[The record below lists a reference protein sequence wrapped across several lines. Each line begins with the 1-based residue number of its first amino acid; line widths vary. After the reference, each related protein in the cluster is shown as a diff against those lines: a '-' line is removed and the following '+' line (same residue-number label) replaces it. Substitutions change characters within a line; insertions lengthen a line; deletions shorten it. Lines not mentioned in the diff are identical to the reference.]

1 MALAP
6 VSLGLVAQLV
16 AVHAAQTQ
24 APQSACVPCLLQMQL
39 HHEEPGG
46 QTEGFFGSDV
56 QSPDAI
62 EPQGA
67 QPSETPPMPPVE
79 ELPPRGEPS
88 SPIEVT
94 TPVEEPP
101 REGTPAMPPVEE
113 LPPRKGPPT
122 MPPVEEL
129 PPREGPPADTGP
141 VVFGGDADRKPI
153 SGGGSDFFDPGK
165 LNDTGP
171 SGGAIQIRGYLGVN
185 FSVTERTD
193 QTMRNPDT
201 GRFEQLRSLPHFGG
215 GAANIYVGAPIYSDV
230 VYVRVAFEFLS
241 IPRALPGSAD
251 VSPASAPVV
260 LMESAAL
267 EVNPFAWAK
276 KSPRWFGEGF
286 KLTGG
291 VFVVPFGL
299 EDEQHDA
306 PVRWFVT
313 RPLPMSTGRVYPG
326 SWIDAGIM
334 LKWHPVFRANKPI
347 RPIEIDVG
355 AINGDACTQTRTTD
369 LLYRYQPIG
378 QVDEVCEHRLRTAE
392 IPRGDGS
399 VLGITPDNNGNK
411 SFFVRMQLRP
421 LPALNLGGSYI
432 WGTHPRST
440 FVVQGNQGQ
449 SFIDTEQ
456 APTWRAGAH
465 FDLNLDE
472 IFQSPYPLPYLR
484 SEFVY
489 GIDRA
494 ASPVDP
500 DMPVL
505 ADRHMMGA
513 YAQIAQPLWRRKKTR
528 LPGLIL
534 QYRFDYADPNRSVP
548 RSLPGGA
555 VVSNFADEFLYDEA
569 FVGHIIGLRLPVLPR
584 FTLKAEYGI
593 LLEDGGTENQLHN
606 NFFSLQAVADF

>member
-1 MALAP
+1 
-6 VSLGLVAQLV
+6 
-16 AVHAAQTQ
+16 
-24 APQSACVPCLLQMQL
+24 
-39 HHEEPGG
+39 
-46 QTEGFFGSDV
+46 
-56 QSPDAI
+56 
-62 EPQGA
+62 
-67 QPSETPPMPPVE
+67 
-79 ELPPRGEPS
+79 
-88 SPIEVT
+88 
-94 TPVEEPP
+94 
-101 REGTPAMPPVEE
+101 
-113 LPPRKGPPT
+113 
-122 MPPVEEL
+122 
-129 PPREGPPADTGP
+129 
-141 VVFGGDADRKPI
+141 
-153 SGGGSDFFDPGK
+153 
-165 LNDTGP
+165 
-171 SGGAIQIRGYLGVN
+171 
-185 FSVTERTD
+185 
-193 QTMRNPDT
+193 
-201 GRFEQLRSLPHFGG
+201 
-215 GAANIYVGAPIYSDV
+215 
-230 VYVRVAFEFLS
+230 VAFEFLS
-241 IPRALPGSAD
+241 VPRALPGSAD

-267 EVNPFAWAK
+267 EVNPFAWAAK
-276 KSPRWFGEGF
+276 APRWLSEGF

-334 LKWHPVFRANKPI
+334 LKWHPVFRPNKPI
-347 RPIEIDVG
+347 RPLEIDVG
-355 AINGDACTQTRTTD
+355 LINGDACTQTRTTD

-378 QVDEVCEHRLRTAE
+378 QVDEVCERRLRDVE
-392 IPRGDGS
+392 VPRGDGS

-411 SFFVRMQLRP
+411 SVFMRMQLRP
-421 LPALNLGGSYI
+421 LPALNFGGSLV

-440 FVVQGNQGQ
+440 FVVEGNQGK

-472 IFQSPYPLPYLR
+472 VFQSPFPLPYLR

-500 DMPVL
+500 AMPVL
-505 ADRHMMGA
+505 ADRQMMGA

-534 QYRFDYADPNRSVP
+534 QYRFDFSDPDRMVP
-548 RSLPGGA
+548 RSLAGGA

-593 LLEDGGTENQLHN
+593 LLEDGGIENQLHN